1 MLTVYEKQNSL
12 GEAWFKTAGGKKFY
26 INQALS
32 AFYEKYFFI
41 SEEFESQFKDNSI
54 KKLDIIE
61 DNLMLETT
69 NGFFIE
75 KYEMINNAPFPLNYQ
90 NNFITLS
97 SNNSITY
104 WYDEI
109 DRELKTFQA
118 QISSYYDNK
127 NQIVLTFKIYN
138 IDLGEYTRK
147 NIFSFSLLGENITS
161 IDCFKSCYNVDTNTY
176 NITFLFNNDNLYT
189 SNLKF
194 KKNWEVNNVF
204 LITPLNNFIF
214 LDDFQKFE

>member
-1 MLTVYEKQNSL
+1 MLTIYEKQNNL
-12 GEAWFKTAGGKKFY
+12 GEAWFKTAKGKKFY

-41 SEEFESQFKDNSI
+41 SEDFASQFKDNSI
-54 KKLDIIE
+54 KRLDVIE
-61 DNLMLETT
+61 DNLIVETN

-75 KYEMINNAPFPLNYQ
+75 KYEIINNAPFPLNYQ
-90 NNFITLS
+90 NNFLSLS
-97 SNNSITY
+97 SNNAITY

-109 DRELKTFQA
+109 DRELKTFQT
-118 QISSYYDNK
+118 QISSYYNNA
-127 NQIVLTFKIYN
+127 NQIVLTFKNYN

-147 NIFSFSLLGENITS
+147 NIFSFSLSGESISS

-176 NITFLFNNDNLYT
+176 NITFLFNDSNLYT

-194 KKNWEVNNVF
+194 KKNWEVDTVF
-204 LITPLNNFIF
+204 LIVPQNNFIF
-214 LDDFQKFE
+214 LNDFQKFE